1 MAIDDSMS
9 EFLLAWGKLF
19 EERLD
24 TVIGMQKEE
33 RAEIGRRFELHGE
46 AIAQRNA
53 KIIKEEIIA
62 LEGRITERVGL
73 LVSAQTA
80 GQCSDI
86 DSIKEDISGIRV
98 KVDAI
103 DVRTRDFPLVKGK
116 VEQLESRPGIWA
128 IKAWQKV
135 AAAVGGLAVIAASV
149 LPWIFPRK
157 G

>member
-46 AIAQRNA
+46 AIKVSNA
-53 KIIKEEIIA
+53 KTIKTEIEA
-62 LEGRITERVGL
+62 LEKRITERVDL

-80 GQCSDI
+80 GQCGDI
-86 DSIKEDISGIRV
+86 ESIKEDIDGI
-98 KVDAI
+98 KMHVDAI
-103 DVRTRDFPLVKGK
+103 DTRTRDLPLIKGK
-116 VEQLESRPGIWA
+116 VEQLESRPGLNA
-128 IKAWQKV
+128 IKAWQWV
-135 AAAVGGLAVIAASV
+135 AVSSVGLIGIGLTIYQIARGLA
-149 LPWIFPRK
+149 
-157 G
+157 

>member
-1 MAIDDSMS
+1 MALEDSMS
-9 EFLLAWGKLF
+9 DFLLAWGKLF

-53 KIIKEEIIA
+53 KTIKAEIEA
-62 LEGRITERVGL
+62 LEERITERVGL
-73 LVSAQTA
+73 LVQAQTA

-86 DSIKEDISGIRV
+86 DFMKEDINGIRV

-103 DVRTRDFPLVKGK
+103 DTRTRDFPLIKGK
-116 VEQLESRPGIWA
+116 VEQLESRPGVNA
-128 IKAWQKV
+128 IKAWQWV
-135 AAAVGGLAVIAASV
+135 AVSSVGICGLALTAIQ
-149 LPWIFPRK
+149 LLK
-157 G
+157 GI